1 MTRSKS
7 LDACLCVQ
15 IGYLIATKGNK
26 MRKTHLKKKAK
37 MKRIRVRIKMK
48 TKAMINKIAIA
59 MKIIA
64 QKT

>member
-1 MTRSKS
+1 
-7 LDACLCVQ
+7 
-15 IGYLIATKGNK
+15 

-64 QKT
+64 QKM